1 MNHNIILRHDFDL
14 FCIFKGKDGEF
25 LKKMIM
31 GTVKQ
36 KEEEEIVVVIDVL
49 AHFINT
55 SYRKYKWNRLVKM
68 NGEQV
73 VNMQHLACMVHRH
86 TIKGNATTTDASR
99 TDDTPQQQENDFQ
112 DRSDDAHDFIEFDF
126 YTRPSADE
134 RRIAVFE
141 VASMLKAEN
150 EILHK
155 HKIPTWCSPELL
167 ASH

>member
-1 MNHNIILRHDFDL
+1 
-14 FCIFKGKDGEF
+14 
-25 LKKMIM
+25 M

-55 SYRKYKWNRLVKM
+55 SYRKYKWNRLVKV

-73 VNMQHLACMVHRH
+73 VNMQHLAFMVHRH
-86 TIKGNATTTDASR
+86 IKDKATTTDASR

-112 DRSDDAHDFIEFDF
+112 DRSGDDADDFIEFDF
-126 YTRPSADE
+126 YTKPSADE

-141 VASMLKAEN
+141 VTSMLKAEN